1 MYVYTYVYTYI
12 ITHAHRDIH
21 IYILYELLSKSLK
34 TTSIAETLLSEM
46 CTKHCEAIVP
56 PPKAIMAQNT
66 GKRYG
71 HPTSDNRK

>member
-1 MYVYTYVYTYI
+1 MCIHMYILILSHMHTE
-12 ITHAHRDIH
+12 
-21 IYILYELLSKSLK
+21 IYIYIYYELLSKSLK